1 MQKLIAGS
9 LFSGVG
15 GMDIGLRDAGFDH
28 AFFAEIDEWSRA
40 VLRARF
46 GEAAAI
52 YDDVHAVGAASA
64 ERLDCLAGGFPCQDL
79 SVAGKRAGLK
89 GERSG
94 LFWQFARIAN
104 ELRPRSIIIENVEGL
119 YSSGSPKGAD
129 FGLVLDTLA
138 ELGYLATWRTLDAQH
153 FGVPQRRRRVFVCA
167 VAASDPAAQRI
178 GEILAVAEGSDGDSP
193 TRDAAWPKV
202 AATAARRP
210 HRDCGVVMTGL
221 QDGPSQLARCV
232 TTGQRWDAET
242 EDFVVRT
249 SGKSHPD
256 QESVIGFSHTQ
267 GLDPQPGTITPTL
280 RRNGSGMAAG
290 IGPTVRRLTPLECER
305 LMGWPDEWT
314 NIPWA
319 NKPTSPDSR
328 RYAACG
334 NGVVAPVAYWI
345 GMRLG
350 EVLRNV

>member
-1 MQKLIAGS
+1 
-9 LFSGVG
+9 
-15 GMDIGLRDAGFDH
+15 
-28 AFFAEIDEWSRA
+28 
-40 VLRARF
+40 
-46 GEAAAI
+46 
-52 YDDVHAVGAASA
+52 
-64 ERLDCLAGGFPCQDL
+64 
-79 SVAGKRAGLK
+79 
-89 GERSG
+89 
-94 LFWQFARIAN
+94 
-104 ELRPRSIIIENVEGL
+104 
-119 YSSGSPKGAD
+119 
-129 FGLVLDTLA
+129 
-138 ELGYLATWRTLDAQH
+138 
-153 FGVPQRRRRVFVCA
+153 
-167 VAASDPAAQRI
+167 
-178 GEILAVAEGSDGDSP
+178 
-193 TRDAAWPKV
+193 
-202 AATAARRP
+202 
-210 HRDCGVVMTGL
+210 MTGL

-249 SGKSHPD
+249 SGNAQVVKPDGDATYYIEDCERGPVKAGGAGGSPPRSDRLPLMASHPD
-256 QESVIGFSHTQ
+256 EEPVIGFSHTQ

-314 NIPWA
+314 NVAWA